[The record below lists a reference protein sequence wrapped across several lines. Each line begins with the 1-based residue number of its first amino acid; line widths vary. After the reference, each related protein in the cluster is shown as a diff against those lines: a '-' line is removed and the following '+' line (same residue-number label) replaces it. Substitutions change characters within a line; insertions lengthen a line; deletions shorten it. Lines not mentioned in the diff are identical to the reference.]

1 MHKRKKYDAISLKKL
16 TMQGTEK
23 AEFLLG
29 LKEDRKTVPI
39 QTGKSKKKKQRVR
52 VLIKH
57 GRRQ

>member
-1 MHKRKKYDAISLKKL
+1 MHKRKKYDVIALKKL

-39 QTGKSKKKKQRVR
+39 QTGKSKKIVSE
-52 VLIKH
+52 
-57 GRRQ
+57 GAY

>member
-1 MHKRKKYDAISLKKL
+1 MHKRKKYDAISLNKL

-39 QTGKSKKKKQRVR
+39 QTESKKTVSE
-52 VLIKH
+52 
-57 GRRQ
+57 GAY